1 MAAGVPLRTLG
12 VVVRFTMSKDV
23 AEKVKARFVDMAKRG
38 ESPNYLDCVM
48 FDAALEKLGVE
59 REYYGL
65 DPDEWD
71 LRLAERETSES
82 VFGSVKTVDV
92 TDAWREL

>member
-23 AEKVKARFVDMAKRG
+23 AEKVKSRFVDMARRG

-48 FDAALEKLGVE
+48 FDAALEKLGLE
-59 REYYGL
+59 REYYGV

-71 LRLAERETSES
+71 LKLAERETVES
-82 VFGSVKTVDV
+82 MFGGVKTVDV
-92 TDAWREL
+92 TGAWREL

>member
-12 VVVRFTMSKDV
+12 VVVRFTMSKDA
-23 AEKVKARFVDMAKRG
+23 AEKVKTRFVDMARRG

-71 LRLAERETSES
+71 LMLAERETSES